1 MSKILIIEDDQ
12 LVANIY
18 GNRFTRDGF
27 QVKIAADGE
36 AGFALFR
43 SFRPDAV
50 ILDLMLPK
58 VSGVDLIKRFRAEAG
73 LEQLPIIV
81 FSNAYLTS
89 LMHQAQL
96 AGATKCLSK
105 ASSMPKQVVELVR
118 SLLPPDAPPA
128 SAETA
133 SPALPQAIAG
143 LGPANPGDPE
153 AAFQANLR
161 KSFVDGLPPT
171 LNNLRTSLQGL
182 VKAEDESVR
191 LMHINELYRRVH
203 ALTGNA
209 SVADVP
215 HVARLSDALEALLR
229 ALGEKP
235 ESISAS
241 ALRTI
246 AVAVDFLGILAGQSL
261 KPEALETPAPSV
273 LVVDDEAVSARA
285 VTHAL
290 GKAKLGFVTVKDPA
304 AAYQL
309 LAKRP
314 FDLIFLDVDMP
325 GMTGYELCKRLRSLP
340 KHTQTPVV
348 FVTGLNDFENR
359 ANSAVSGGNDFIAK
373 PFLFIELAVK
383 ALVHVYRYRL
393 ERESRS
399 QPPNTPAESGPHSFN
414 PGRGELTRVAPGTVV

>member
-36 AGFALFR
+36 AGFALVR

-58 VSGVDLIKRFRAEAG
+58 LSGVDLTKRIRAEAG

-89 LMHQAQL
+89 LMHQAEK

-118 SLLPPDAPPA
+118 SLLRPA
-128 SAETA
+128 SADTA
-133 SPALPQAIAG
+133 SPITPQAVAD
-143 LGPANPGDPE
+143 LEPATSDEPD

-161 KSFVDGLPPT
+161 KSFDDGLPAT
-171 LNNLRTSLQGL
+171 LNSLRASLQGL
-182 VKAEDESVR
+182 IKAEDESVR
-191 LMHINELYRRVH
+191 LMHIHELDRRVH
-203 ALTGNA
+203 ALTGKA
-209 SVADVP
+209 SLADLP
-215 HVARLSDALEALLR
+215 QVARVSDALEALLR

-235 ESISAS
+235 ESLSAS
-241 ALRTI
+241 VLRTI
-246 AVAVDFLGILAGQSL
+246 AVAVDFLGVLAGQGGR
-261 KPEALETPAPSV
+261 PETLESPAPSV
-273 LVVDDEAVSARA
+273 LVVDDEPVSARA

-309 LAKRP
+309 LAQNP

-325 GMTGYELCKRLRSLP
+325 GMNGYELCERLRALP
-340 KHTQTPVV
+340 EHKQTPVV
-348 FVTGLNDFENR
+348 FVTGLNDFETR
-359 ANSAVSGGNDFIAK
+359 AHSTVSGGNDFIAK

-393 ERESRS
+393 QRA
-399 QPPNTPAESGPHSFN
+399 N
-414 PGRGELTRVAPGTVV
+414 RV